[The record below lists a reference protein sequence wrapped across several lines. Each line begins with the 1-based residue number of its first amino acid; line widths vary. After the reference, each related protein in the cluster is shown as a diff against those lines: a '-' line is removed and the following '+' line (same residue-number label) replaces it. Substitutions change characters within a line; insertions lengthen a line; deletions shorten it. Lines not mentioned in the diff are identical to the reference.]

1 MDIAILLG
9 LIVLNGL
16 FAMSEVALL
25 TARKARL
32 QRMVA
37 DGDKS
42 AAAALALGEDPTQF
56 LSTIQIGITSISVL
70 NGIVGQAAFAPPL
83 AQLMQDVFGLAPKT
97 ADAIATAVVVMV
109 ITYVS
114 IVIGELV
121 PKRLGQINAE
131 SAARFAARPMG
142 FLALISRPFV
152 MLLTGSTNLILRS
165 MGVDPASVQKITE
178 EEIHALLA
186 EGSESG
192 VIEQNEHVMVRNVF
206 RLDERQIS
214 SLMVP
219 RSDVVY
225 LDVED
230 APEENLSRVAGH
242 EHSRF
247 PVCRGGLEDVIGI
260 VHTKQLLAQSLRGES
275 IDFSQSLQE
284 VLYVPETLTGME
296 LLENF
301 RNSNTQIALVLDEF
315 GEVQGLIT
323 LQDLLEAITG
333 EFASPDDEDSWAL
346 QRDDGSWLLDGLI
359 PIPELKDR
367 LHLLTVPE
375 EEKGRYQALSGMLM
389 LLLGRMPQTG
399 DVVVW
404 ESWKLEV
411 VDMDGKR
418 IDKVLATPISTEGS
432 STLGEAEAEAA
443 SEEREASAMAAARH
457 AETDEAPAEDTPA
470 DGTNG
475 SGKGQDDRTAGG
487 KHADV

>member
-1 MDIAILLG
+1 MDVAILLG

-37 DGDKS
+37 DGDRS
-42 AAAALALGEDPTQF
+42 AAAALALGEDPTRF
-56 LSTIQIGITSISVL
+56 LSTIQIGITSIGIL
-70 NGIVGQAAFAPPL
+70 NGIVGQAAFAAPL
-83 AQLMQDVFGLAPKT
+83 AAWLQSLGLAPKT
-97 ADAIATAVVVMV
+97 ADGVATALVVIV

-114 IVIGELV
+114 IVVGELV
-121 PKRLGQINAE
+121 PKRLGQISAE
-131 SAARFAARPMG
+131 SAARLAARPMG
-142 FLALISRPFV
+142 LLAMISRPFV
-152 MLLTGSTNLILRS
+152 MALTGSTNLILRS
-165 MGVDPASVQKITE
+165 MGVDPASAQKITE

-192 VIEQNEHVMVRNVF
+192 VIEQNEHAMVRNVF

-214 SLMVP
+214 YLMVP

-225 LDVED
+225 LDIEE
-230 APEENLSRVAGH
+230 APEENLSTVADH

-247 PVCRGGLEDVIGI
+247 PVCRGGLDDVLGI
-260 VHTKQLLAQSLRGES
+260 IHTKQLLAQSLCGES
-275 IDFSQSLQE
+275 VDFSQNLQD

-346 QRDDGSWLLDGLI
+346 QRADGSWLLDGLI

-367 LHLLTVPE
+367 LNLSNVPE
-375 EEKGRYQALSGMLM
+375 EDKARYQALSGMLM
-389 LLLGRMPQTG
+389 LLLGRMPTTG
-399 DVVVW
+399 DIIEW
-404 ESWKLEV
+404 DGWKLEV

-418 IDKVLATPISTEGS
+418 IDKVLATPISQQE
-432 STLGEAEAEAA
+432 EAA
-443 SEEREASAMAAARH
+443 DDSGTDAERDGHSRFDGDDPRDDADDSTASHGNAH
-457 AETDEAPAEDTPA
+457 
-470 DGTNG
+470 
-475 SGKGQDDRTAGG
+475 
-487 KHADV
+487 

>member
-1 MDIAILLG
+1 MDILILLG

-37 DGDKS
+37 EGDKS
-42 AAAALALGEDPTQF
+42 AAAALALGEDPTRF

-83 AQLMQDVFGLAPKT
+83 AALLQSLGVAPGT
-97 ADAIATAVVVMV
+97 ADGLATAVVVIV

-121 PKRLGQINAE
+121 PKRLGQIAAE
-131 SAARFAARPMG
+131 SAARLAARPMG
-142 FLALISRPFV
+142 LLAMISRPFV
-152 MLLTGSTNLILRS
+152 MALTGSTNLILRS
-165 MGVDPASVQKITE
+165 MGIDPASTQKITE

-192 VIEQNEHVMVRNVF
+192 VIEQSEHAMVRNVF

-219 RSDVVY
+219 RSDVIF
-225 LDVED
+225 LDVEES
-230 APEENLSRVAGH
+230 PEENLARVADH

-247 PVCRGGLEDVIGI
+247 PVCRGGLDDILGI
-260 VHTKQLLAQSLRGES
+260 IHTKQLLAQSLRGES
-275 IDFSQSLQE
+275 IDFSENLAE
-284 VLYVPETLTGME
+284 ALYVPETLTGME

-315 GEVQGLIT
+315 GEVQGLVT

-333 EFASPDDEDSWAL
+333 EFASPGDEDSWAL
-346 QRDDGSWLLDGLI
+346 QREDGSWLLDGLI

-367 LHLLTVPE
+367 LHLISVPE
-375 EEKGRYQALSGMLM
+375 EDKARYQALSGMLM

-399 DVVVW
+399 DIIEW
-404 ESWKLEV
+404 ENWKLEV

-418 IDKVLATPISTEGS
+418 IDKVLATQMKPPSPESENEAPAAG
-432 STLGEAEAEAA
+432 AEAPA
-443 SEEREASAMAAARH
+443 SEEP
-457 AETDEAPAEDTPA
+457 APQPA
-470 DGTNG
+470 QPEEGEQRG
-475 SGKGQDDRTAGG
+475 
-487 KHADV
+487 

>member
-37 DGDKS
+37 EGDKS

-83 AQLMQDVFGLAPKT
+83 AQLMQDFGLAPKT

-152 MLLTGSTNLILRS
+152 TLLTGSTNLILRS

-367 LHLLTVPE
+367 LNLLTVPE

-432 STLGEAEAEAA
+432 TTLGEAEVEAA

-457 AETDEAPAEDTPA
+457 PETDEAPVEDTPA
-470 DGTNG
+470 GGTNG
-475 SGKGQDDRTAGG
+475 SSKAQDERAAGD
-487 KHADV
+487 KHATNV

>member
-1 MDIAILLG
+1 MDILILLG

-42 AAAALALGEDPTQF
+42 AAAALALGEDPTRF

-83 AQLMQDVFGLAPKT
+83 AAFLHSLGVAPKT
-97 ADAIATAVVVMV
+97 AEGLATALVVIV

-121 PKRLGQINAE
+121 PKRLGQIAAE
-131 SAARFAARPMG
+131 SAARLAARPMG
-142 FLALISRPFV
+142 LLAMISRPFV
-152 MLLTGSTNLILRS
+152 MALTGSTNLILRS
-165 MGVDPASVQKITE
+165 MGIDPASTQKITE

-192 VIEQNEHVMVRNVF
+192 VIEQSEHAMVRNVF

-219 RSDVVY
+219 RSDVIF
-225 LDVED
+225 LDIEES
-230 APEENLSRVAGH
+230 PEENLARVADH

-247 PVCRGGLEDVIGI
+247 PVCRGGLDDILGI
-260 VHTKQLLAQSLRGES
+260 IHTKQLLAQSLRGES
-275 IDFSQSLQE
+275 IDFSENLAE
-284 VLYVPETLTGME
+284 ALYVPETLTGME

-315 GEVQGLIT
+315 GEVQGLVT

-333 EFASPDDEDSWAL
+333 EFASPGDEDSWAL
-346 QRDDGSWLLDGLI
+346 QREDGSWLLDGLI

-367 LHLLTVPE
+367 LHLVSVPE
-375 EEKGRYQALSGMLM
+375 EDKARYQALSGMLM

-399 DVVVW
+399 DIIEW
-404 ESWKLEV
+404 ENWKLEV

-418 IDKVLATPISTEGS
+418 IDKVLATQMKPPSPETENETPPPSVDAG
-432 STLGEAEAEAA
+432 TEEAA
-443 SEEREASAMAAARH
+443 PQPAQSPEGER
-457 AETDEAPAEDTPA
+457 
-470 DGTNG
+470 G
-475 SGKGQDDRTAGG
+475 
-487 KHADV
+487 